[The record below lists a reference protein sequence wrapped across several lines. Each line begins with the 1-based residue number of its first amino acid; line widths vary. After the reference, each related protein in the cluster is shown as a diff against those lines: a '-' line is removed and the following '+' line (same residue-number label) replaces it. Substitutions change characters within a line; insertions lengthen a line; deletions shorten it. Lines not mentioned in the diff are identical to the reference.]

1 MRFFRCFGKR
11 AIAPCCTACHPLF
24 AETAGELLLTNRQ
37 LKEARD
43 ENVDLKLQVRNL
55 KRHIVDI
62 TSMRAKL
69 MVIVEN
75 EDLKKKLTNT
85 HADLARYRTLYQK
98 GCEDAWRARD
108 EAKAARD
115 DRDEYKQTASDL
127 KKQVELLEI
136 KNAESAVLLDDM
148 DRLRAETARLKEF
161 VSVVEMTTAAGWFDE
176 QLCAFEEK
184 AEAIIQQCYSV
195 ADGLVDKI
203 KDACAVESAYP
214 RVHRCPVCCE
224 LKGSADFSLRNC
236 GHGVCTECTAT
247 MPVENR
253 RKCEVCRRDSCSRC
267 ALFVRVH
274 LP

>member
-1 MRFFRCFGKR
+1 
-11 AIAPCCTACHPLF
+11 LF

-43 ENVDLKLQVRNL
+43 ENVKL

-69 MVIVEN
+69 MVFVEN
-75 EDLKKKLTNT
+75 EDLKKELANT
-85 HADLARYRTLYQK
+85 HADLTRYRTLYQK
-98 GCEDAWRARD
+98 GCEDAWRVRD

-127 KKQVELLEI
+127 KEQVELLEI

-184 AEAIIQQCYSV
+184 AAAIIQQCDSV
-195 ADGLVDKI
+195 ASGLVDKI

-214 RVHRCPVCCE
+214 RVHMCPVCCE

-253 RKCEVCRRDSCSRC
+253 RKCETCRRDSCSRC

-274 LP
+274 LQ

>member
-1 MRFFRCFGKR
+1 
-11 AIAPCCTACHPLF
+11 LF
-24 AETAGELLLTNRQ
+24 AETANELLSTNRQ
-37 LKEARD
+37 LREARE
-43 ENVDLKLQVRNL
+43 ENFNL

-69 MVIVEN
+69 LVFVEN
-75 EDLKKKLTNT
+75 EHLKKELENT
-85 HADLARYRTLYQK
+85 HADLVRYQTLYQK

-115 DRDEYKQTASDL
+115 DRDDYKQTASDL
-127 KKQVELLEI
+127 KKQVELLEA
-136 KNAESAVLLDDM
+136 KNAESAVLQDDM
-148 DRLRAETARLKEF
+148 DRLRAETARLNEF

-184 AEAIIQQCYSV
+184 AEAIIQQCDSV

-214 RVHRCPVCCE
+214 RVHRCPVCSE
-224 LKGSADFSLRNC
+224 LKGSGDFSLRNC
-236 GHGVCTECTAT
+236 GHGVCTKCTAI

-253 RKCEVCRRDSCSRC
+253 RKCESCRRDSCGRC
-267 ALFVRVH
+267 TLFVRVY